1 MKLLTTILL
10 AGLVLNSTQAVEYI
24 RGQNVSIKFTE
35 GEGTFQSDSVEFAN
49 ENLTLSADS
58 EVLPFSFKD
67 GRFQIGYYQFSMDY
81 NFGQGSILEGI
92 QDIQSESLSFH
103 YVPGALVKINTG
115 GLFLKHTKGE
125 HFIPRLTID
134 CKKSRNKSLVN
145 DVLYPCLNL
154 GRLDLPY
161 LNFDEISGKAVA
173 GALNQ
178 TLGLDKIEDV
188 LLTTYQGSYQLQFK
202 AKILFN
208 WKVKATGSID
218 YDATTSELR
227 IHLDSA
233 KVGFLSVKRT
243 LLSKLSEAEIESVRL
258 QGDHIYI
265 KI

>member
-1 MKLLTTILL
+1 MKLISAILF
-10 AGLVLNSTQAVEYI
+10 AGLCLNPTSAVEYI
-24 RGQNVSIKFTE
+24 RGENVGVKFTS
-35 GEGTFQSDSVEFAN
+35 GEGVFQSDSVRFAN

-58 EVLPFSFKD
+58 EELPFSFKD
-67 GRFQIGYYQFSMDY
+67 GRFQISYYQFSMDY

-92 QDIQSESLSFH
+92 QDIQSEDLSFH
-103 YVPGALVKINTG
+103 YVPGSLVKVKTG
-115 GLFLKHTKGE
+115 GLFLKHSKGE
-125 HFIPRLTID
+125 HFIPRLSID
-134 CKKSRNKSLVN
+134 CKKSRNKSLVS

-154 GRLDLPY
+154 GRIDLPY
-161 LNFDEISGKAVA
+161 LNFDEVSGRAVA

-208 WKVKATGSID
+208 WKVKATGSIE
-218 YDATTSELR
+218 YNATTSELR
-227 IHLDSA
+227 IHLGSA

-243 LLSKLSEAEIESVRL
+243 LLNKLSEAEIESIRL
-258 QGDHIYI
+258 EGEYIYI